1 MTDSERDELLIRLDE
16 RTRKILADMKDDFHA
31 LYGNGRPGLLDRV
44 QSLEDW
50 KSAHD
55 RHYGV
60 IAGII
65 GFIVNAAIAIYAIA
79 KKIK

>member
-1 MTDSERDELLIRLDE
+1 MTDGERDALLIRLDE
-16 RTRKILADMKDDFHA
+16 RTKEIDKKLKNDWELLR
-31 LYGNGRPGLLDRV
+31 GNGRPGLVDRV
-44 QSLEDW
+44 KELEDW
-50 KSAHD
+50 RAARD
-55 RHYGV
+55 RHYGA

>member
-1 MTDSERDELLIRLDE
+1 MTESERDELLIRLDE
-16 RTRKILADMKDDFHA
+16 RTKKIMSDLEDDFHA

-50 KSAHD
+50 KAARD
-55 RHYGV
+55 RHYGT

-65 GFIVNAAIAIYAIA
+65 GFIINAAIAIYAVA
-79 KKIK
+79 KKIR